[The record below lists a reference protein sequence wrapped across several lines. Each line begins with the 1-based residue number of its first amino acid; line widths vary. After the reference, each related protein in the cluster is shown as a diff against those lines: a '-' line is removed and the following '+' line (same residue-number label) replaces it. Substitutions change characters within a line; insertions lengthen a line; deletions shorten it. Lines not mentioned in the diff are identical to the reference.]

1 MLDQDQQS
9 ARLQPIAQLKG
20 LRVEFQTKDGPVVGV
35 EDVSFDINPGETV
48 CVVGESGSGKSVSSL
63 SLMRLVEFGGG
74 EITGGQLLFDRPGTD
89 DVDLAKTDPEMMR
102 SIRGNEIGMIFQ
114 EPMTALNPVFTVGR
128 QLTEGLRLHKKM
140 GKSEARERALELLRE
155 VRIPEPERRL
165 DQYPH
170 ELSGGMRQ
178 RVVIAMALA
187 CKPRLLIADE
197 PTTAL
202 DVTIQAEILALMD
215 RLKRETGTAVMFIT
229 HDMAVVAQMADR
241 VVVMFRGNKVEEG
254 PVAEIFE
261 NPQHPYT
268 KALLAAVPKLG
279 EMRGKAYPEPMKL
292 LGTQGDEIKPIK
304 GTDEVLLSVRN
315 LTTRFPVKGGF
326 FRRTVANVHA
336 VEDLSFTLNRGQT
349 LSLVGESGCG
359 KSTAGR
365 SILRLV
371 DPLSGE
377 INLDGVDVMALDQ
390 TQLRK
395 ARLDMQ
401 MIFQDPFASLNPQM
415 QLSDQVAEPIH
426 NFGTL
431 KGQEVQDR
439 VAMLFDRVELP
450 RSFMRR
456 FPHELSGGQRQ
467 RVAIARALALNPKLI
482 IADEAVSA
490 LDVSVQAQV
499 LNLML
504 ELQAELGLSFLFI
517 SHDMAVVERV
527 SHQVGVMYL
536 GRIVELG
543 PRARVFENPQHAY
556 TQALMKAVPIADPRQ
571 RKDERDLNFK
581 PIPSPIHPADYVPE
595 PSRYDE
601 VEPGHF
607 VLQGDWGGY
616 KRDAT
621 LVRTENKLREGQ
633 DAPEGLS
640 GRRLY
645 D

>member
-1 MLDQDQQS
+1 MLDHG
-9 ARLQPIAQLKG
+9 AEGPIADIRE
-20 LRVEFQTKDGPVVGV
+20 LRVEFQTKDGPVLGV
-35 EDVSFDINPGETV
+35 EDVSFSINAGETV

-74 EITGGQLLFDRPGTD
+74 NIAGGQLMFDRKD
-89 DVDLAKTDPEMMR
+89 HAQVDLAKADQSLMR
-102 SIRGNEIGMIFQ
+102 TIRGNEIGMIFQ

-128 QLTEGLRLHKKM
+128 QLTEGLRLHKGMTK
-140 GKSEARERALELLRE
+140 KQASERALELLRQ

-165 DQYPH
+165 QQYPH

-187 CKPRLLIADE
+187 CEPRLLIADE

-241 VVVMFRGNKVEEG
+241 VVVMFRGKKVEEG
-254 PVAEIFE
+254 PVADIFE
-261 NPQHPYT
+261 APQHPYT

-279 EMRGKAYPEPMKL
+279 EMTGKQYPEPMKL
-292 LGTQGDEIKPIK
+292 LGRSQGEIKPIV
-304 GTDEVLLSVRN
+304 GEENEVLLDVRN
-315 LTTRFPVKGGF
+315 LTTRFAVKGGLL
-326 FRRTVANVHA
+326 RRTIANVHA
-336 VEDLSFTLNRGQT
+336 VEDLTFTINKGQT

-371 DPLSGE
+371 EPLSGQVKLGNKD
-377 INLDGVDVMALDQ
+377 IIALNQRD
-390 TQLRK
+390 LRT

-415 QLSDQVAEPIH
+415 QLSDQVAEPMQ
-426 NFGTL
+426 NYGMF
-431 KGQEVQDR
+431 KGDEGR
-439 VAMLFDRVELP
+439 KRIEMLFDRVELP

-456 FPHELSGGQRQ
+456 YPHELSGGQRQ

-499 LNLML
+499 LNLMM
-504 ELQAELGLSFLFI
+504 ELQEEMDLSFLFI

-527 SHQVGVMYL
+527 SHHVGVMYL
-536 GRIVELG
+536 GRIVEMG
-543 PRARVFENPQHAY
+543 PRSAVFENPQHPY

-571 RKDERDLNFK
+571 RKDEKDLNFK
-581 PIPSPIHPADYVPE
+581 PIPSPIHPVDYVAA
-595 PSRYDE
+595 PSEYRE
-601 VEPGHF
+601 ISPGHK
-607 VLQGDWGGY
+607 VLTTDSGY
-616 KRDAT
+616 
-621 LVRTENKLREGQ
+621 
-633 DAPEGLS
+633 
-640 GRRLY
+640 
-645 D
+645 

>member
-1 MLDQDQQS
+1 MLDN
-9 ARLQPIAQLKG
+9 PIASIRN

-35 EDVSFDINPGETV
+35 EDVSFEIAAGETV

-74 EITGGQLLFDRPGTD
+74 EIAGGQLIFDRKEGGET
-89 DVDLAKTDPEMMR
+89 DLAKSDQSLMR
-102 SIRGNEIGMIFQ
+102 HVRGNEIGMIFQ

-128 QLTEGLRLHKKM
+128 QLTEGLRVHKNM
-140 GKSEARERALELLRE
+140 SKSQAEARALELLKQ

-165 DQYPH
+165 KQYPH

-187 CKPRLLIADE
+187 CEPRLLIADE

-202 DVTIQAEILALMD
+202 DVTIQAEILALID

-254 PVAEIFE
+254 PVEEIFA
-261 NPQHPYT
+261 NPQHDYT

-279 EMRGKAYPEPMKL
+279 EMKGKALPEPMRL
-292 LGTQGDEIKPIK
+292 LGVEQKNTAPIE
-304 GTDEVLLSVRN
+304 GQSEPLLKVRN
-315 LTTRFPVKGGF
+315 LTTRFDVKGGLL
-326 FRRTVANVHA
+326 RRTVAQVHA
-336 VEDLSFTLNRGQT
+336 VEDVSFDVNKGQT

-371 DPLSGE
+371 EPLSGE
-377 INLDGVDVMALDQ
+377 INLDGTDVMALGQ
-390 TQLRK
+390 EALRNS
-395 ARLDMQ
+395 RQDMQ

-415 QLSDQVAEPIH
+415 QLMDQVAEPLLNYGKRSKSEIR
-426 NFGTL
+426 
-431 KGQEVQDR
+431 DR
-439 VAMLFDRVELP
+439 VEMLFDRVHLP
-450 RSFMRR
+450 KSFLRR
-456 FPHELSGGQRQ
+456 YPHELSGGQRQ

-499 LNLML
+499 LNLMM
-504 ELQAELGLSFLFI
+504 ELQADLGLSFLFI

-527 SHQVGVMYL
+527 SHRVGVMYL
-536 GRIVELG
+536 GRIVEIG
-543 PRARVFENPQHAY
+543 SRAQVFENPQHPY
-556 TQALMKAVPIADPRQ
+556 TQALLKAVPIADPTN
-571 RKDERDLNFK
+571 RKSERDLNFK
-581 PIPSPIHPADYVPE
+581 PIPSPIHKVGHEPE

-601 VEPGHF
+601 VEQGHL
-607 VLQGDWGGY
+607 VLTTDSGY
-616 KRDAT
+616 
-621 LVRTENKLREGQ
+621 
-633 DAPEGLS
+633 
-640 GRRLY
+640 
-645 D
+645 

>member
-1 MLDQDQQS
+1 MLDDS
-9 ARLQPIAQLKG
+9 TSTPIAQIQG
-20 LRVEFQTKDGPVVGV
+20 LRVEFQTQDGPVVGV
-35 EDVSFDINPGETV
+35 ENVSFDIKSGETV

-74 EITGGQLLFDRPGTD
+74 KITGGRLLFERQNNAA
-89 DVDLAKTDPEMMR
+89 VDLAQTDQDLMR
-102 SIRGNEIGMIFQ
+102 EIRGNEIGMIFQ

-128 QLTEGLRLHKKM
+128 QLTEGLRLHKGMTKA
-140 GKSEARERALELLRE
+140 EAEARALELLTQ
-155 VRIPEPERRL
+155 VRIPQPDQRL
-165 DQYPH
+165 KQYPH

-187 CKPRLLIADE
+187 CSPRLLIADE

-202 DVTIQAEILALMD
+202 DVTIQAEILALID

-254 PVAEIFE
+254 TVEEIFE

-279 EMRGKAYPEPMKL
+279 EMTGKPFPEPMKL
-292 LGTQGDEIKPIK
+292 LGNKDKEIVPIK
-304 GTDEVLLSVRN
+304 GTTETLLTVKN

-326 FRRTVANVHA
+326 FRRTIANVHA
-336 VEDLSFTLNRGQT
+336 VEDLSFTINKGQT

-371 DPLSGE
+371 EPLSGE
-377 INLDGVDVMALDQ
+377 IDIAGKDIMALNSHD
-390 TQLRK
+390 LRE

-426 NFGTL
+426 NYGTL
-431 KGQEVQDR
+431 KGEALTKR
-439 VAMLFDRVELP
+439 IEMLFDRVELP

-499 LNLML
+499 VNLML
-504 ELQAELGLSFLFI
+504 ELQQELELSFLFI

-543 PRARVFENPQHAY
+543 SRQQVFENPQHPY
-556 TQALMKAVPIADPRQ
+556 TQALMKAVPIADPRK
-571 RKDERDLNFK
+571 RKKESELNFK
-581 PIPSPIHPADYVPE
+581 PIPSPIHPVSYMPE
-595 PSRYDE
+595 PSVYKT
-601 VEPGHF
+601 VSPGHQ
-607 VLQGDWGGY
+607 VLLTDSGY
-616 KRDAT
+616 
-621 LVRTENKLREGQ
+621 
-633 DAPEGLS
+633 
-640 GRRLY
+640 
-645 D
+645 

>member
-1 MLDQDQQS
+1 MKLQIVGALGGNMLDYDYS
-9 ARLQPIAQLKG
+9 ATIGTKIAEIQG
-20 LRVEFQTKDGPVVGV
+20 LRVEFQTKDGPVIGV
-35 EDVSFDINPGETV
+35 SNVSFDIKSGETV

-74 EITGGQLLFDRPGTD
+74 EITNGRLLFNRKDLEEI
-89 DVDLAKTDPEMMR
+89 DLAQAEPNLMR

-114 EPMTALNPVFTVGR
+114 EPMTALNPVFTVER
-128 QLTEGLRLHKKM
+128 QLTEGLRLHKGLSKAAASA
-140 GKSEARERALELLRE
+140 KALDLMRE

-165 DQYPH
+165 KQYPH

-187 CKPRLLIADE
+187 CEPRLLIADE

-215 RLKRETGTAVMFIT
+215 RLKRDTGTAVMFIT

-241 VVVMFRGNKVEEG
+241 VVVMFRGEKVEEG
-254 PVAEIFE
+254 TVEDIFE

-279 EMRGKAYPEPMKL
+279 EMTGKAYPEQMVLMGHDQSKV
-292 LGTQGDEIKPIK
+292 EPIK
-304 GTDEVLLSVRN
+304 GSDEVLLEVEN
-315 LTTRFPVKGGF
+315 LTTRFAVNGGF
-326 FRRTVANVHA
+326 FRRTIANVHA
-336 VEDLSFTLNRGQT
+336 VEDLSFTINKGQT

-371 DPLSGE
+371 EPQKGAVR
-377 INLDGVDVMALDQ
+377 LDGKDIMALD
-390 TQLRK
+390 TNSLRNS
-395 ARLDMQ
+395 RLDMQ

-415 QLSDQVAEPIH
+415 QLSDQVAEPMH
-426 NFGTL
+426 NFAIF
-431 KGQEVQDR
+431 KGKAIQDR
-439 VAMLFDRVELP
+439 VEMLFDRVELP

-456 FPHELSGGQRQ
+456 YPHELSGGQRQ

-499 LNLML
+499 LNLMM
-504 ELQAELGLSFLFI
+504 ELQSELNLSFLFI

-527 SHQVGVMYL
+527 SHHVGVMYL
-536 GRIVELG
+536 GRIVEMG
-543 PRARVFENPQHAY
+543 PRSAVFENPQHPY

-571 RKDERDLNFK
+571 RKDESDLHFK
-581 PIPSPIHPADYVPE
+581 PIPSPIHPTSYVAE
-595 PSRYDE
+595 PSVYRE
-601 VEPGHF
+601 VVPGHK
-607 VLQGDWGGY
+607 VLITDSGY
-616 KRDAT
+616 
-621 LVRTENKLREGQ
+621 
-633 DAPEGLS
+633 
-640 GRRLY
+640 
-645 D
+645 

>member
-1 MLDQDQQS
+1 MLDHPL
-9 ARLQPIAQLKG
+9 ATIEN

-35 EDVSFDINPGETV
+35 EDVSFEIRPGETV
-48 CVVGESGSGKSVSSL
+48 CIVGESGSGKSVSSL
-63 SLMRLVEFGGG
+63 SLMRLIEYGGG
-74 EITGGQLLFDRPGTD
+74 DIAGGRLLFNRGNGEEI
-89 DVDLAKTDPEMMR
+89 DLAKTDQSLMR
-102 SIRGNEIGMIFQ
+102 TIRGNEIGMIFQ

-128 QLTEGLRLHKKM
+128 QLTEGLRMHKGLNKAEA
-140 GKSEARERALELLRE
+140 EARALDLLKQ

-165 DQYPH
+165 TQYPH

-187 CKPRLLIADE
+187 CEPRLLIADE

-241 VVVMFRGNKVEEG
+241 VVVMFRGKKVEEG
-254 PVAEIFE
+254 AVEDIFE
-261 NPQHPYT
+261 RPQHNYT

-292 LGTQGDEIKPIK
+292 LGKTDQNLDPIK
-304 GTDEVLLSVRN
+304 GSDEVLLEVKH

-336 VEDLSFTLNRGQT
+336 VEDISFTINKGRT

-365 SILRLV
+365 SLLRLV
-371 DPLSGE
+371 EPQSGE
-377 INLDGVDVMALDQ
+377 VHLDGKDIMALGSND
-390 TQLRK
+390 LRA

-415 QLSDQVAEPIH
+415 NLMSQVAEPLQ
-426 NFGTL
+426 NYGVA
-431 KGQEVQDR
+431 KGQELQDR
-439 VAMLFDRVELP
+439 IAALFDRVELP
-450 RSFMRR
+450 RSFLRR

-482 IADEAVSA
+482 VADEAVSA

-499 LNLML
+499 LNLMM
-504 ELQAELGLSFLFI
+504 ELQAELELSYLFI

-527 SHQVGVMYL
+527 SHDVGVMYL
-536 GRIVELG
+536 GRIVEMG
-543 PRARVFENPQHAY
+543 PRAAVFENPQHPY
-556 TQALMKAVPIADPRQ
+556 TQALMKAVPIADPRN
-571 RKDERDLNFK
+571 RKDERELNFK
-581 PIPSPIHPADYVPE
+581 PIPSPIHPVGYEAA
-595 PSRYDE
+595 PSEYRE
-601 VEPGHF
+601 IGAGHYI
-607 VLQGDWGGY
+607 LTTDSGY
-616 KRDAT
+616 
-621 LVRTENKLREGQ
+621 
-633 DAPEGLS
+633 
-640 GRRLY
+640 
-645 D
+645 

>member
-1 MLDQDQQS
+1 MLD
-9 ARLQPIAQLKG
+9 QPIAQIKK

-35 EDVSFDINPGETV
+35 EDVSFEVNPGETV
-48 CVVGESGSGKSVSSL
+48 CIVGESGSGKSVSSL

-74 EITGGQLLFDRPGTD
+74 EIAGGQLLFDRRDGD
-89 DVDLAKTDPEMMR
+89 EMDLSKADQDLMKQ
-102 SIRGNEIGMIFQ
+102 IRGNEIGMIFQ

-128 QLTEGLRLHKKM
+128 QLTEGLRIHKDMNKAQA
-140 GKSEARERALELLRE
+140 EERALELLRQ

-165 DQYPH
+165 KQYPH

-178 RVVIAMALA
+178 RVVIAMAMA
-187 CKPRLLIADE
+187 CEPRLLIADE

-254 PVAEIFE
+254 TVKEIFE
-261 NPQHPYT
+261 NPQHDYT

-279 EMRGKAYPEPMKL
+279 EMQGKAAPEPMKL
-292 LGTQGDEIKPIK
+292 LGEEGQKIAPIP
-304 GTDEVLLSVRN
+304 GTNEVLLTVKN
-315 LTTRFPVKGGF
+315 LTTRFAVKGGLL
-326 FRRTVANVHA
+326 RRTISNVHA
-336 VEDLSFTLNRGQT
+336 VEDVSFTLNRGQT

-359 KSTAGR
+359 KSSAGR

-371 DPLSGE
+371 EPMAGE
-377 INLDGVDVMALDQ
+377 VDLDGVDIMKLDQ
-390 TQLRK
+390 AGLRK

-415 QLSDQVAEPIH
+415 QLVDQVAEPMR
-426 NFGTL
+426 NYGVASGSEL
-431 KGQEVQDR
+431 QDR
-439 VAMLFDRVELP
+439 VAQLFDKVQLP

-456 FPHELSGGQRQ
+456 FPHEMSGGQRQ
-467 RVAIARALALNPKLI
+467 RIAIARALALNPKLI

-499 LNLML
+499 LNLMM
-504 ELQAELGLSFLFI
+504 ELQSELGLSYLFI

-527 SHQVGVMYL
+527 SHHVGVMYL

-543 PRARVFENPQHAY
+543 PRARVFENPQHPY
-556 TQALMKAVPIADPRQ
+556 TQALMKAVPIADPNK
-571 RKDERDLNFK
+571 RKSEKDLNFK
-581 PIPSPIHPADYVPE
+581 PIPSPIHPIGYAPE
-595 PSRYDE
+595 PSQYNE

-607 VLQGDWGGY
+607 VLTTDSGY
-616 KRDAT
+616 
-621 LVRTENKLREGQ
+621 
-633 DAPEGLS
+633 
-640 GRRLY
+640 
-645 D
+645 

>member
-1 MLDQDQQS
+1 MKLQIVGALGGNMLDYDYS
-9 ARLQPIAQLKG
+9 ATIGTKIAEIQG
-20 LRVEFQTKDGPVVGV
+20 LRVEFQTKDGPVIGV
-35 EDVSFDINPGETV
+35 SNVSFDIKSGETV

-74 EITGGQLLFDRPGTD
+74 EITNGRLLFNRKDLEEI
-89 DVDLAKTDPEMMR
+89 DLAQAEPNLMR

-114 EPMTALNPVFTVGR
+114 EPMTALNPVFTVER
-128 QLTEGLRLHKKM
+128 QLTEGLRLHKGLSKAAASA
-140 GKSEARERALELLRE
+140 KALDLMRE

-165 DQYPH
+165 KQYPH

-187 CKPRLLIADE
+187 CEPRLLIADE

-215 RLKRETGTAVMFIT
+215 RLKRDTGTAVMFIT

-241 VVVMFRGNKVEEG
+241 VVVMFRGEKVEEG
-254 PVAEIFE
+254 TVQDIFE

-279 EMRGKAYPEPMKL
+279 EMTGKAYPEQMVLMGRDQSKV
-292 LGTQGDEIKPIK
+292 KPIK
-304 GTDEVLLSVRN
+304 GSDEVFLEVEN
-315 LTTRFPVKGGF
+315 LTTRFAVNGGF
-326 FRRTVANVHA
+326 FRRTIANVHA
-336 VEDLSFTLNRGQT
+336 VEDLSFTINKGQT

-371 DPLSGE
+371 EPQKGTVR
-377 INLDGVDVMALDQ
+377 LDGKDIMALD
-390 TQLRK
+390 TNSLRNS
-395 ARLDMQ
+395 RLDMQ

-415 QLSDQVAEPIH
+415 QLSDQVAEPMH
-426 NFGTL
+426 NFAIF
-431 KGQEVQDR
+431 KGKAIQDR
-439 VAMLFDRVELP
+439 VEMLFDRVELP

-456 FPHELSGGQRQ
+456 YPHELSGGQRQ

-499 LNLML
+499 LNLMM
-504 ELQAELGLSFLFI
+504 ELQSELNLSFLFI

-527 SHQVGVMYL
+527 SHHVGVMYL
-536 GRIVELG
+536 GRIVEMG
-543 PRARVFENPQHAY
+543 PRSAVFENPQHPY

-571 RKDERDLNFK
+571 RKDESDLNFK
-581 PIPSPIHPADYVPE
+581 PIPSPIHPTSYVAE
-595 PSRYDE
+595 PSVYRE
-601 VEPGHF
+601 VVPGHK
-607 VLQGDWGGY
+607 VLITDSGY
-616 KRDAT
+616 
-621 LVRTENKLREGQ
+621 
-633 DAPEGLS
+633 
-640 GRRLY
+640 
-645 D
+645 